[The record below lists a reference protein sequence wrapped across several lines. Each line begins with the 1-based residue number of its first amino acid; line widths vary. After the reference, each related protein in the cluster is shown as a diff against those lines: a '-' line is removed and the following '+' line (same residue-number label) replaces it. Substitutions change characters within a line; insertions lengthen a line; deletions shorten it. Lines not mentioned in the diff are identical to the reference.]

1 MTKRMTLLAKKD
13 GLSTSDF
20 RNYWAGP
27 HARLA
32 LGMAGITRYVHN
44 RVDKVLW
51 ASGGEP
57 VFNVDGV
64 VELSFA
70 DAEAMRVAQA
80 SAVGQKYIPADEP
93 IFLKG
98 WTLCVVETDGEAP
111 HKQAVKVLIP
121 FQAQPQARHALW
133 RELSGIT
140 GTGCT
145 VALNWTISTAR
156 RERLWAEPKPPTGF
170 ICVWLDSVARAHEAF
185 EPSSELRRVIEP
197 HVEDG
202 VAYLIDELPI
212 LCR

>member
-1 MTKRMTLLAKKD
+1 MTKRMTLLAKRD

-51 ASGGEP
+51 TSGGEP

-70 DAEAMRVAQA
+70 DADAMRVAQA
-80 SAVGQKYIPADEP
+80 SAVGQRYIPADEP
-93 IFLKG
+93 NFLKG
-98 WTLCVVETDGEAP
+98 WTLCVVETAGEAP
-111 HKQAVKVLIP
+111 AEQAVKVLVP
-121 FQAQPQARHALW
+121 FHAQPQARNALC

-140 GTGCT
+140 EPGCT

-156 RERLWAEPKPPTGF
+156 RERLWAEPNPPTGF
-170 ICVWLDSVARAHEAF
+170 ICVWLNSVAKAHEAF
-185 EPSSELRRVIEP
+185 EPSSELRRVIEM

-212 LCR
+212 RCP